1 MQKKETMELKQYLIK
16 YLLIVVGLAILR
28 ALLNEFVP
36 ELFIETTINE
46 DSSRTKTTFLGIYQS
61 NFFNVIV
68 GVLVS
73 LDLFKMGRN
82 WILIPILTTISL
94 TAGMFFFSI
103 LVLDNLISKYEQV

>member
-1 MQKKETMELKQYLIK
+1 MQKNETIELKQYLIK

-28 ALLNEFVP
+28 VLLHEFVP
-36 ELFIETTINE
+36 ELFIETTISE
-46 DSSRTKTTFLGIYQS
+46 GSRQTKPTFFGIYQS

-68 GVLVS
+68 GVLIS
-73 LDLFKMGRN
+73 LDLFKTGRN

-103 LVLDNLISKYEQV
+103 LILDNLINKYEQV